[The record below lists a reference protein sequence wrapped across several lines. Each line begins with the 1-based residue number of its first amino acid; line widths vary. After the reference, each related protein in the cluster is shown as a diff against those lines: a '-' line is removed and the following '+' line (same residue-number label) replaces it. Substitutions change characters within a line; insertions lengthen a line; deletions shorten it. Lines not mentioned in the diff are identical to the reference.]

1 MSNQARIIC
10 TVPTRHQIF
19 TISSLSRGNYGH
31 NPDGSLIWN
40 EEFHTVAEAKDY
52 LRQRAYQLAY
62 DRYELDEMSDEIAT
76 YGSLTFDEVTARIEA
91 I

>member
-31 NPDGSLIWN
+31 NPDGSLSWV
-40 EEFHTVAEAKDY
+40 EDFPTVAHAKMY
-52 LRQRAYQLAY
+52 LSQRAYQLAY
-62 DRYELDEMSDEIAT
+62 DRYELDEMRDEIAT
-76 YGSLTFDEVTARIEA
+76 YASLTYDEVTARIET

>member
-1 MSNQARIIC
+1 MSNQARIVC

-31 NPDGSLIWN
+31 NPDGSLVWD
-40 EEFHTVAEAKDY
+40 EEFPTVVDAKNY
-52 LRQRAYQLAY
+52 LRHRAMLLAI
-62 DRYELDEMSDEIAT
+62 DRHEHMEMESEIST
-76 YGSLTFDEVTARIEA
+76 YGSLTFDEVTATIET